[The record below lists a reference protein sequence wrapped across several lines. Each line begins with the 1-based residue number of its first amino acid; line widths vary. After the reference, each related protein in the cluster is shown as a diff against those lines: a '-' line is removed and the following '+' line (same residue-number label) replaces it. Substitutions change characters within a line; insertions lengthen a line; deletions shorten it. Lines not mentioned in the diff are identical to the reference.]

1 MSDLFPAW
9 SCARFEVSDSL
20 DCELQRAFPS
30 LNLIAEYENSAS
42 YLAQNPGKTK
52 DYCKTY
58 RGVRRYLF
66 WWCRRAN
73 SNLGKQALVQAE
85 IMVGAGPAIG
95 IGGR

>member
-1 MSDLFPAW
+1 MELFPAW

-20 DCELQRAFPS
+20 DCELQSAFPS

-85 IMVGAGPAIG
+85 IMVGAGPEVRA
-95 IGGR
+95 

>member
-30 LNLIAEYENSAS
+30 LNLLAEYENAHSWLIQHA
-42 YLAQNPGKTK
+42 AKAKN
-52 DYCKTY
+52 YCKTY
-58 RGVRRYLF
+58 RGTRRYLF

-73 SNLGKQALVQAE
+73 SRLGKEAAIQAE
-85 IMVGAGPAIG
+85 LIVGAGPEVMA
-95 IGGR
+95 